1 MPKLRGVEPKGYGP
15 RVKALGVY
23 LSQYQLLPYGRE
35 TELLED
41 LFRDA
46 PCAGTLYSAIRKCS

>member
-1 MPKLRGVEPKGYGP
+1 MRGVEPKGYGP